1 MEIIIRSK
9 RRGFLNTNIV
19 CVCGACVC
27 VSLCKNEV
35 KKGQAKKYFGT
46 SEYLQPVVSF
56 IRPGGGRR
64 DNISCEMQ
72 T

>member
-1 MEIIIRSK
+1 
-9 RRGFLNTNIV
+9 
-19 CVCGACVC
+19 